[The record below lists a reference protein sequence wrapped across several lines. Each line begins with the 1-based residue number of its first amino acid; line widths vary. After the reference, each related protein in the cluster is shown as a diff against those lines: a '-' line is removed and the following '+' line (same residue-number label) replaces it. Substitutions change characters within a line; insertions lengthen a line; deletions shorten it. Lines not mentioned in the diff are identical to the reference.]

1 MDRAKAFLGRGFAF
15 PPKIDPATG
24 HFEMTEDE
32 EDIRQ
37 SIYII
42 LMTRKKERAMLPD
55 FGCNLQE
62 YVFDLPDAS
71 FEVKIIREVED
82 ALTKYEPRV
91 RGVKVDMDR
100 SRSGEGK
107 VYLNIQY
114 TVRATNNPNNLVFPY
129 YLEEGI
135 GGL

>member
-1 MDRAKAFLGRGFAF
+1 MDRTKAFLGRGFAF
-15 PPKIDPATG
+15 PPRIDPATG
-24 HFEMTEDE
+24 QFVMTEDE

-62 YVFDLPDAS
+62 YIFDIPDSA
-71 FEVKIIREVED
+71 FESQIIREVED

-91 RGVKVDMDR
+91 RNVSVEMDR
-100 SRSGEGK
+100 SNPAGGV
-107 VYLNIQY
+107 VYLNINY

-135 GGL
+135 GEL